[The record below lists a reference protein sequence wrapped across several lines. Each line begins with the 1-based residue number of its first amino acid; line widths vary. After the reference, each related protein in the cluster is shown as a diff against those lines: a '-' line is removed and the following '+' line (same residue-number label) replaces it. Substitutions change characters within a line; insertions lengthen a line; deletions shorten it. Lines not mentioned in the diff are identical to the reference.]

1 VASDMAMMMKKANEF
16 LTALKKS
23 QAPAAVA
30 TPY

>member
-1 VASDMAMMMKKANEF
+1 MMKKANEF